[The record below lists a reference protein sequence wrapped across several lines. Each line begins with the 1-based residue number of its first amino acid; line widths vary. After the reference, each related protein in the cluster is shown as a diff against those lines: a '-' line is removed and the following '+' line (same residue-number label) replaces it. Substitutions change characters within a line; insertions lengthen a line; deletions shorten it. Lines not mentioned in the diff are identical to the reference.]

1 MNIEPAKL
9 ADYRRMTQVIAFLE
23 EHATGHTG
31 LNEVAAAIGLSP
43 VRCQRLFRRYSG
55 VSSRRFL
62 QYLTANHA
70 RTLLR
75 DTSFAPEAS
84 LETGSSSSSR
94 LHDRLVSLEAVT
106 PGEYRS
112 GGKPLTLEYGVAAT
126 RFGNV
131 FLAATSRGI
140 CCLRFVDDE
149 TVAAL
154 VTELQTQWGS
164 VPVLPNPDRVRTL
177 AAEIFRQQSR
187 APLTL
192 LVQGSSFQI
201 RVWQALL
208 AIPQGAVVSYG
219 RLAQAL
225 GSPGAARAVGGAVGA
240 NPVAYL
246 IPCHR
251 VIRGDG
257 APGGYRWG
265 RARKQ
270 LLLASEAVQ

>member
-1 MNIEPAKL
+1 MDIEAAKL
-9 ADYRRMTQVIAFLE
+9 ADYRRMTQAIAFLE
-23 EHATGHTG
+23 EHAAGHLG
-31 LNEVAAAIGLSP
+31 LDEVAAAIGLRS
-43 VRCQRLFRRYSG
+43 VRCQRLFRRYSD
-55 VSSRRFL
+55 VSPGRFL
-62 QYLTANHA
+62 QYLTVHHA
-70 RTLLR
+70 RALLR

-106 PGEYRS
+106 PVEYRS

-164 VPVLPNPDRVRTL
+164 ARVLPNPDRVRTL

-201 RVWQALL
+201 RVWQAL
-208 AIPQGAVVSYG
+208 AIPQGVVVSYG
-219 RLAQAL
+219 QLAQAL